1 MRRQKFYEGDNVWL
15 MLKSNRHNGHL
26 GKVANCALTKTGAGV
41 NYSVDCACGQTVNTL
56 STYIMHS
63 SKGGDTRSRRLRHLF
78 KVVGRPCP
86 KKDELEPAAKA
97 MLSVLQR
104 HHNQIVQLRF
114 GLIPGPYIY
123 REIGYLLNIRAQSVH
138 RSMVKAIDRMKRMSV
153 RRKGVGNGRKRAT

>member
-26 GKVANCALTKTGAGV
+26 GKVANCARRKKGAGF
-41 NYSVDCACGQTVNTL
+41 NYSVDCSCGQTVNTL
-56 STYIMHS
+56 ASYITYS
-63 SKGGDTRSRRLRHLF
+63 SKGGDTRSRRLRQLF

-123 REIGYLLNIRAQSVH
+123 REIGYLLNIPAQSVD
-138 RSMVKAIDRMKRMSV
+138 STMVKAID
-153 RRKGVGNGRKRAT
+153 